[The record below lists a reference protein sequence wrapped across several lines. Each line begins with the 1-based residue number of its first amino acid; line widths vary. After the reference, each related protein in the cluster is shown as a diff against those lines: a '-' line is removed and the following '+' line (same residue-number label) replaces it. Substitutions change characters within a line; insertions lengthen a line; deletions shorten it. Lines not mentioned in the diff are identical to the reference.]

1 MLNPRLAA
9 AALVFVASSAVAD
22 SKFIDVSIR
31 TLIARP
37 EQFHGK
43 TVSVTGWF
51 ECEFEAGC
59 ELRFTR
65 AAQGRLTTIQLELSQ
80 QQALALENTHPLSGW
95 LHVVGRFEYSR
106 PTPERVIHKPDP
118 RDPTD
123 RTIVEKWQGFNFHA
137 CRITVSQ
144 FQRI

>member
-1 MLNPRLAA
+1 MLPRPLVIGSLVF
-9 AALVFVASSAVAD
+9 AALSTMATPKPVE
-22 SKFIDVSIR
+22 VSIR
-31 TLIARP
+31 ELIGDP
-37 EQFHGK
+37 QQFHGK

-65 AAQGRLTTIQLELSQ
+65 SAQDRRKTILLELSQ
-80 QQALALENTHPLSGW
+80 RQAVALQDTRPLQGW

-106 PTPERVIHKPDP
+106 PTPERVIHKADP

-123 RTIVEKWQGFNFHA
+123 RGIVEIWQGFNFHS
-137 CRITVSQ
+137 CRITVSD